1 MSVTIKDVARESGVS
16 ISTVSKVIN
25 NAPTISESTAARIHA
40 VMKDLNYYP
49 NLRARNFAQ
58 QSTHNIV
65 FLTRLERDVAF
76 TNPHMFEIMC
86 GAQKALA
93 GKNYTLSIVST
104 GGEEEECETV
114 KKMIAQKSADGI
126 IIHGSVISRGLASI
140 LVQSSFPHIAI
151 GRPDFESQLCWID
164 TNNYLSGE
172 IAAGHLYECGYR
184 SIAFLGGCEHDQIS
198 AHRLQGF
205 ENTMEQKNIPKNPA
219 LVRFGDSSLRCSFDQ
234 MESLLDSR
242 EKIDAVICEN
252 NSIALGAVKA
262 IHAHG
267 LAIPEGIA
275 VITFDE
281 YPFSHVIEPM
291 PTVVNINVFDM
302 GLEAGATLIRKIKN
316 PSLQVQSYT
325 TLPELIVRS
334 STVLSAKEQSV
345 SHTDS

>member
-1 MSVTIKDVARESGVS
+1 MSITIKDVAREAGVS

-25 NAPTISESTAARIHA
+25 DAPTISESTIAKVRA

-58 QSTHNIV
+58 QSTHNVV

-93 GKNYTLSIVST
+93 AKGYSLSIVST
-104 GGEEEECETV
+104 SSEEEDYDTV

-126 IIHGSVISRGLASI
+126 IIHGSVISRVLVSA
-140 LVQSSFPHIAI
+140 LVQPNFPHIAI

-172 IAAGHLYECGYR
+172 IAASHLYECGYR

-205 ENTMEQKNIPKNPA
+205 ENVMEQKNIPKNPE
-219 LVRFGDSSLRCSFDQ
+219 LVRFGDSSLHGSFEQ
-234 MESLLDSR
+234 MTSLLNNKV
-242 EKIDAVICEN
+242 KIDAVICEN

-262 IHAHG
+262 IHARG
-267 LAIPEGIA
+267 LSIPEDVA

-302 GLEAGATLIRKIKN
+302 GFEAGSTLIRKIKN

-334 STVLSAKEQSV
+334 STVLP
-345 SHTDS
+345 

>member
-1 MSVTIKDVARESGVS
+1 MSITIKDVAREAGVS

-25 NAPTISESTAARIHA
+25 NAPTISESTAAKVRA

-49 NLRARNFAQ
+49 NLRARNFARK
-58 QSTHNIV
+58 STHSVV
-65 FLTRLERDVAF
+65 FLTRLEQDVAF

-93 GKNYTLSIVST
+93 AKGYTLSILST
-104 GGEEEECETV
+104 DSEEEDCNTV
-114 KKMIAQKSADGI
+114 KEIIAQKSADGI
-126 IIHGSVISRGLASI
+126 IVHGSVISRELASI
-140 LVQSSFPHIAI
+140 IVRSNFPHIAI
-151 GRPDFESQLCWID
+151 GRPDFESQICWID

-172 IAAGHLYECGYR
+172 IAANHLYECGYQ

-198 AHRLQGF
+198 AHRLQGY
-205 ENTMEQKNIPKNPA
+205 ENAMEQKNIPKNPS
-219 LVRFGDSSLRCSFDQ
+219 LIRFGDSSLRCSFEE
-234 MESLLDSR
+234 MESLLNSA

-252 NSIALGAVKA
+252 NGIALGAVKA
-262 IHAHG
+262 IHSRG
-267 LAIPEGIA
+267 LSIPNDIA

-316 PSLQVQSYT
+316 TSLQVQSYT

-334 STVLSAKEQSV
+334 STVSSE
-345 SHTDS
+345 T

>member
-1 MSVTIKDVARESGVS
+1 MSVTIKDVAAKAGVS

-25 NAPTISESTAARIHA
+25 KAPTISEATAARVQT
-40 VMKDLNYYP
+40 VMQELGYYP
-49 NLRARNFAQ
+49 NLRASNFAR
-58 QSTHNIV
+58 QSTHNVV

-76 TNPHMFEIMC
+76 INPHMFEIMC

-93 GKNYTLSIVST
+93 RKGYTLSIAST
-104 GGEEEECETV
+104 ESQEEDCDTV
-114 KKMIAQKSADGI
+114 KKIIAQKSADGI
-126 IIHGSVISRGLASI
+126 IIHGSVISRS
-140 LVQSSFPHIAI
+140 LVSMIVQANFPHIAI

-172 IAAGHLYECGYR
+172 IAANHLYECGYR
-184 SIAFLGGCEHDQIS
+184 SIAFLGGCEQDQIS

-205 ENTMEQKNIPKNPA
+205 ETAMGQKGIPKNPE
-219 LVRFGDSSLRCSFDQ
+219 LVRFGDSSLRGSFEQ
-234 MESLLDSR
+234 MESLLSSG
-242 EKIDAVICEN
+242 KTIDAVICEN

-262 IHAHG
+262 IRSRG
-267 LAIPEGIA
+267 LSIPEDIA

-281 YPFSHVIEPM
+281 YPFSHVIEPI

-302 GLEAGATLIRKIKN
+302 GFEAGATLIRKIKN

-334 STVLSAKEQSV
+334 STVNMDRSLLN
-345 SHTDS
+345 